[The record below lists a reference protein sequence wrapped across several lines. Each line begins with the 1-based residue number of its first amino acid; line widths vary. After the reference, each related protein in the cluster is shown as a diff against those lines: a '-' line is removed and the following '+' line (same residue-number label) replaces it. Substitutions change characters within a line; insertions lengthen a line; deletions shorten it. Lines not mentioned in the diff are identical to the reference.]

1 MHQLDDFIET
11 KRLMQRL
18 WPKWKA
24 DDELGKILNERWG
37 QLHQDKLREAM
48 RQHRLVRNV
57 TPDITAIHKAYCKI
71 TGITENGYD
80 GRQDAVKTRMQAVT
94 EPTQQELEEW
104 DAWAAQVLSTAT
116 EREIAAVKERLGLE
130 PQTDRVLAVAVDHC
144 RRNHVQHRT
153 HA

>member
-1 MHQLDDFIET
+1 MSQIEDFIET

-24 DDELGKILNERWG
+24 DEELGRLLNERWG
-37 QLHQDKLREAM
+37 QLHQDKLRDAM

-80 GRQDAVKTRMQAVT
+80 GRQDAVRTRNETVT
-94 EPTQQELEEW
+94 GPTAEEYEEW
-104 DAWAAQVLSTAT
+104 DAWAAGIMETAT
-116 EREIAAVKERLGLE
+116 NGEIETAKERYAVK
-130 PQTDRVLAVAVDHC
+130 TDRLLAVAIDHM
-144 RRNHVQHRT
+144 RRKL
-153 HA
+153 A

>member
-1 MHQLDDFIET
+1 MHKIDDFIET

-71 TGITENGYD
+71 TGTAENGYD
-80 GRQDAVKTRMQAVT
+80 GRQDAVRTRTEVVT
-94 EPTQQELEEW
+94 GPTAQEYAEW
-104 DAWAAQVLSTAT
+104 DEWAAGIMASAT
-116 EREIAAVKERLGLE
+116 PQEIAEAKARYGFT
-130 PQTDRVLAVAVDHC
+130 TDRVVAIAIDNI
-144 RRNHVQHRT
+144 RRNGMPNW
-153 HA
+153 